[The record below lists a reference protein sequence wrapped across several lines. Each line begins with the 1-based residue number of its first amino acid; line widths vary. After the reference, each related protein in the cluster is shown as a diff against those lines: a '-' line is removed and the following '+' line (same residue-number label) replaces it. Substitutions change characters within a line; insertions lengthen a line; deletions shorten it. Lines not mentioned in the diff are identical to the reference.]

1 MTTIYRGLKRG
12 KQYLMRL
19 KMVKLNRGMSWSTCH
34 VIQVVEKVQ
43 GHDLKVI
50 IGLVEFFIMYFMKFL
65 RLLES

>member
-19 KMVKLNRGMSWSTCH
+19 KMVKLNRGMSWSTYH

-50 IGLVEFFIMYFMKFL
+50 IGLVEFFIMYFMKFV